1 MQTDQD
7 LPDSDVKIPKEYE
20 QEQRMESSMEA
31 LDVSIARLAIIL
43 GVPLNTDADIQ
54 RAMQEPQNNPAL
66 AGMEARLA
74 QKHAELR
81 ALLIMRYDMEK
92 RFSDEVGSQNTR
104 QIMEEAAQH
113 LNQRGFRPGAD
124 GVDLGDGKKV

>member
-7 LPDSDVKIPKEYE
+7 PPDSDVKIPKEYE

-43 GVPLNTDADIQ
+43 DVPLNTDADIQ

-104 QIMEEAAQH
+104 QIMEEAEQH

-124 GVDLGDGKKV
+124 GVDLGDSKKV

>member
-7 LPDSDVKIPKEYE
+7 PPDSDVKIPKEYE
-20 QEQRMESSMEA
+20 QEQRMESSLEA

-54 RAMQEPQNNPAL
+54 RAMLEPQNNPAL

-92 RFSDEVGSQNTR
+92 RFSDEVGAQNTR
-104 QIMEEAAQH
+104 QIMEEAEQH
-113 LNQRGFRPGAD
+113 LSQRGFRPGAD
-124 GVDLGDGKKV
+124 GVDLGDEPKA